1 MHLASNQWQS
11 FRQSLCFPALE
22 TFPSFPLIY
31 DHVHCSRTLHSF
43 DRLSCLGPPASGKFL
58 KCRSLTQITAS
69 LSRNTAL
76 LLKSMVLVSTRTTL
90 LLPLYVTASHIPRFS
105 LIFTQD
111 DGTLSPFAHSA
122 SIFTPYQVHTST
134 FAASPTNSPPL
145 ARKRPSS

>member
-1 MHLASNQWQS
+1 MHLASS
-11 FRQSLCFPALE
+11 RSLSPCAPPHLRHS
-22 TFPSFPLIY
+22 PPLPLICDY
-31 DHVHCSRTLHSF
+31 VHCSRTLHSF
-43 DRLSCLGPPASGKFL
+43 DRLSCLGPPASGEFL
-58 KCRSLTQITAS
+58 EYRSLTQITAS
-69 LSRNTAL
+69 LSRNTVL
-76 LLKSMVLVSTRTTL
+76 LLKSTVLVSTRTTL

-134 FAASPTNSPPL
+134 FAVSPTNSPPL